1 MRFLFLLLSLL
12 SFTGHSQDSTVRF
25 TFNSFIELVKTN
37 HPIAYQAQL
46 QSAMGDAKL
55 LKAKG
60 GFDPKVTG
68 SASQKYFDDKQY
80 YSHLHAGLKIPT
92 WFGLTAQAGYNNNSG
107 ERLNPE
113 LYTPPNAGL
122 WYAGL
127 TLNLGNGLFID
138 ARRAELKQA
147 EIYQNSSRLEQR
159 LILNQLILDASVAYW
174 DWFKAYNKLQVY
186 LNAVENATIRLAGI
200 RESAAL
206 GDKAEVD
213 TLKALL
219 QVQERSLYL
228 EQTKLELANKRAF
241 LEVFLWQDG
250 LIPLELD
257 SNTVPNLYE
266 DTQLSLPP
274 LGTLMNLDTLASNHP
289 EVLLAQ
295 NKIALSIIDYRL
307 KKEALKPVA
316 QLKYNALSSPIND
329 NVLAS
334 YSVENYNWGAQISYP
349 IFTRKERGDL
359 RLANLKLE
367 EQNALIENKSAQI
380 NYKIETT
387 YNTWLSSNK
396 QVNISAATV
405 ANYTAL
411 YQAELTLFGIGESSL
426 FLVNTRDQAMID
438 SQVKLIGMIYQNHI
452 SKAIFNYQTVNF

>member
-1 MRFLFLLLSLL
+1 MKRLILLFLLFHLT
-12 SFTGHSQDSTVRF
+12 SFSQDSIVNF
-25 TFNSFIELVKTN
+25 TFSDFIEIVKAN

-46 QSAMGDAKL
+46 QSEMGDAKL

-60 GFDPKVTG
+60 GFDPKING

-92 WFGLTAQAGYNNNSG
+92 WFGLSAQAGYSNNSG

-138 ARRAELKQA
+138 ARRAELGQA

-159 LILNQLILDASVAYW
+159 LILNQLTLDASIAYW
-174 DWFKAYNKLQVY
+174 DWFKAYNKYNVY
-186 LNAVENATIRLAGI
+186 TNALVNSEIRFDAV
-200 RESAAL
+200 RQSAAL
-206 GDKAEVD
+206 GDKADVD

-219 QVQERSLYL
+219 QVQERSLSL
-228 EQTKLELANKRAF
+228 EQTKLDLDNKKAL
-241 LEVFLWQDG
+241 LEVYLWQDG
-250 LIPLELD
+250 FVPLELD
-257 SNTVPNLYE
+257 SSISPKPYSIVATS
-266 DTQLSLPP
+266 TPP
-274 LGTLMNLDTLASNHP
+274 ISALMDLDTMAANHP
-289 EVLLAQ
+289 EIVLAQ
-295 NKIALSIIDYRL
+295 NKIALSQIDYRL

-316 QLKYNALSSPIND
+316 QLKYNALSSPITD

-334 YSVENYNWGAQISYP
+334 YSVENYNWGAHISYP

-359 RLANLKLE
+359 RLTELKLE
-367 EQNALIENKSAQI
+367 EQGAQMQNKTAEI
-380 NYKIETT
+380 TYKIKAT
-387 YNTWLSSNK
+387 YNTWSSSQR
-396 QVNISAATV
+396 QVLISTETLK
-405 ANYTAL
+405 NYTAL
-411 YQAELTLFGIGESSL
+411 FQAELTLFNIGESSL

-438 SQVKLIGMIYQNHI
+438 SQVKLIERIYQNHV
-452 SKAIFNYQTVNF
+452 SKALFNYQTVNY